1 MAVTKTGN
9 NHHFLTKTVRNMSNI
24 STHTNSRVRNS
35 FMGSF
40 DEFEADYR
48 SKCAILSNVDEIR

>member
-1 MAVTKTGN
+1 
-9 NHHFLTKTVRNMSNI
+9 MSNI
-24 STHTNSRVRNS
+24 STYTNSGVWNS

-40 DEFEADYR
+40 DESEADYK